1 MDLFYLVIFI
11 LYSNFV
17 FNNKIPRTY
26 KNILKNQFIKL
37 IILIILFNLINYN
50 KKIGVLITIIFL
62 ITHNNLL
69 NLTIDNNIL

>member
-1 MDLFYLVIFI
+1 MNLFYLVIFI

-17 FNNKIPRTY
+17 FNNKIPRIY

-37 IILIILFNLINYN
+37 IIFIIIFNLINYN